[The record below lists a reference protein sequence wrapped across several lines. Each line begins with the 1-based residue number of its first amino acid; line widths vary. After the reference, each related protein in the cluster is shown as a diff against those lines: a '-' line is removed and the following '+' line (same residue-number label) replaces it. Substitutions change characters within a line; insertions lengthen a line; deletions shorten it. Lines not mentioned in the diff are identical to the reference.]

1 MRMFVHPLGC
11 KPMRSWVIQPSPS
24 PYYIRWQAFLL
35 SVEVDKRQKQRD
47 V

>member
-11 KPMRSWVIQPSPS
+11 KPMRSWEVLPSPS
-24 PYYIRWQAFLL
+24 PYYIRCQAFLL
-35 SVEVDKRQKQRD
+35 SVEGDERQKQRD